1 MLKQNGKYYFTYS
14 GSDYLSKKY
23 AVGYA
28 VSDSPLGDFVKY
40 EGNPIHIGNS
50 SVYGTAHHTFTT
62 SPDGS
67 QLYIVYHQHKNVN
80 EVELRK
86 ISIDKARFVPTES
99 GIDRLETY
107 GPTTTPQPMPL
118 G

>member
-1 MLKQNGKYYFTYS
+1 MLKHNGLYYLTYS
-14 GSDYLSKKY
+14 GSDYKSVNY
-23 AVGYA
+23 AVGYG
-28 VSDSPLGDFVKY
+28 VSESPLGPFEKY
-40 EGNPIHIGNS
+40 KGNPIHIGNS
-50 SVYGTAHHTFTT
+50 AVHETAHHCFTET
-62 SPDGS
+62 LDGE
-67 QLYIVYHQHKNVN
+67 LLIVYHQHKNVN